1 MQDFFS
7 SWEILAP
14 YWVEKQLPLVF
25 VAADIPRRSVEAAAF
40 LSSTGKKCSWQS
52 VGKYWERSKSSL
64 LLPGDKQWI
73 PLNTTSAVSRTKV
86 SDTKKKKKKNTT
98 FSALW
103 EWLSVRSLK
112 NCVNYLLL

>member
-25 VAADIPRRSVEAAAF
+25 VAADIPRRSVGAAAF

-86 SDTKKKKKKNTT
+86 SDTKKKKKKKYH
-98 FSALW
+98 F
-103 EWLSVRSLK
+103 LSVMGMAF
-112 NCVNYLLL
+112 C